1 MAEGKHVQRSLFAD
15 ELKIERNNPESGEL
29 MDWESANMDLFDGS
43 QELIIRMNGKCV
55 IEYMRCLGADDDLLP
70 DTSLFIGKPVKKI
83 LDPELSR
90 ILHKS
95 VIKTLQSGEIQILEH
110 RSPGL
115 DGESMQE
122 VRVIPSGTD
131 SITAIIR
138 NVSENRDAQLRLM
151 ESENRYRLLIEQSL
165 QGTALLQDFKI
176 VYANETMACISGF
189 SVEELQG
196 FSPEELTMTV
206 HPEDRD
212 MVWSRFRDRLNN
224 RPVPSNYECRFL
236 RKDGAVCWVELFSN
250 RIEFRGRPAIQV
262 AVVDITERKVA
273 QEALIREKAYFE
285 ELFEHAP
292 EAIVL
297 VDNDSRVLEANAEFT
312 QTFGYTLDEIR
323 GKSVDEILA
332 PPELHDEAVSITET
346 IKEGEPEYVETV
358 RRRKDGS
365 VIDVSIIGSP
375 IRVSGR
381 QVAVFG
387 IYRDITERKRAEIAL
402 RESDEKYRGLF
413 NNAQVGMFRSR
424 VSDGKLLE
432 CNERHAQMYGYRNR
446 DECIKKFVASEHYID
461 PGTRE
466 TMLQEIERNGEI
478 RNYEARFSRKD
489 RSVIWV
495 RFSARLYP
503 EKQYLEGVVIDI
515 TDEKRAIEEMGKSE
529 EKYRVLVENATDA
542 IVIVQDKRIRFHNPR
557 TEVLIEYSAG
567 ELESRP
573 FLDFIH
579 PEDRNRMQDV
589 YRRWLLEEE
598 PPSTISIRNVTKSGE
613 VIWGEV
619 NAVRIQWEGKPALL
633 CFIRDITTEK
643 HLGAQLQQA
652 QKMEAIGTLA
662 GGIAHD
668 FNNLL
673 QAVLGYSDLLLLNR
687 DREGF
692 GYRELQ
698 GIQKAALRASELTQ
712 QLLTF
717 SRKVES
723 KLRPVNL
730 NNEVVQV
737 LEILKRTI
745 PKMVEIELRLE
756 RNLLSVNADP
766 GQIGQALM
774 NLAVN
779 AKDAMPDGGKLT
791 VETGNVALDEDF
803 CKSHVGAKPGAHVFI
818 SVRDTGRG
826 MDRETIS
833 HIFEPFYT
841 TKGTG
846 TGTGLGLAMV
856 YGIVKNHA
864 GYISCESA
872 RRKGTEFRIYL
883 PVIEQEALSEEGV
896 EEVLPEGG
904 TETIL
909 LIDDEKLIRDL
920 GEKALTTF
928 GYTVLTAPDGESA
941 VKLYGREYERVDLI
955 ILDLIM
961 PKMSGT
967 HCFEE
972 IKRINPG
979 AMVIIASGYSDDG
992 AMRKSLKKGATRFID
1007 KPFNVKQLLRLI
1019 REVLDE

>member
-176 VYANETMACISGF
+176 VYANEAMARISGF

-909 LIDDEKLIRDL
+909 LIDDQEGTMEGAIRSL
-920 GEKALTTF
+920 PS
-928 GYTVLTAPDGESA
+928 VLPGHRQQGVADTNI
-941 VKLYGREYERVDLI
+941 VR
-955 ILDLIM
+955 LDLL
-961 PKMSGT
+961 T
-967 HCFEE
+967 HLPLSFLFP
-972 IKRINPG
+972 RLHAALGLSSPLG
-979 AMVIIASGYSDDG
+979 RWIAS
-992 AMRKSLKKGATRFID
+992 
-1007 KPFNVKQLLRLI
+1007 
-1019 REVLDE
+1019 